1 MYPINRVAKVK
12 LGDDYEFMVVRQF
25 VKGTYSSGFI
35 CEDANGGLAFANFA
49 DIQFVDGD
57 AAKLLKNYE
66 FPLEPIQRSR
76 LDSLLMI
83 NANHGSFY
91 CKDKNGKDIEIVDSR
106 IKVKENVDEGFA
118 RTEIPVFY
126 DSEGNEYLPGE
137 LYWEVKDDGQR
148 TSIVN

>member
-35 CEDANGGLAFANFA
+35 CEDANGYIAFANFA

-57 AAKLLKNYE
+57 AAKLLKNYA
-66 FPLEPIQRSR
+66 FPLEPIPWSR
-76 LDSLLMI
+76 LDSLTT
-83 NANHGSFY
+83 SFY

-118 RTEIPVFY
+118 RTEMPVFY

-148 TSIVN
+148 TAVTN